1 MSKIDLI
8 IDALNSFTQRT
19 VDVKSGTRRM
29 CCGDSIEEKH
39 TQHCIGLKALAAAYE
54 LKAIYPQ
61 GAKVRPAEF
70 IATASIGVGADFVGT
85 PMIWAEWPTRSEEV
99 KHEDAPLP

>member
-29 CCGDSIEEKH
+29 CCGDPIEEKH
-39 TQHCIGLKALAAAYE
+39 TQHCIGLKALAAARE
-54 LKAIYPQ
+54 LKALKPVAMVDHSHPYSDDS
-61 GAKVRPAEF
+61 VYM
-70 IATASIGVGADFVGT
+70 IANYERSLPSGT
-85 PMIWAEWPTRSEEV
+85 KLYALDGEQ
-99 KHEDAPLP
+99 A